1 MSEASESCRVA
12 EGFRFGGVGP
22 LPTGFER
29 FDALQDQ
36 HRMWWVDEPE
46 GSYWMVLD
54 RELTVDR
61 HAYAGR
67 SIENTGG
74 DSY

>member
-1 MSEASESCRVA
+1 
-12 EGFRFGGVGP
+12 
-22 LPTGFER
+22 
-29 FDALQDQ
+29 LQDQ